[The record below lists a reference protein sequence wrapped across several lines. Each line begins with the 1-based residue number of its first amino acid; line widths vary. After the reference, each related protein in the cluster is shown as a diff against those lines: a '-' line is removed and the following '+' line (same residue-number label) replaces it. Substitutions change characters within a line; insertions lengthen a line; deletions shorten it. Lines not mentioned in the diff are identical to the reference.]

1 MSHRGRQG
9 YQDPYQREYTGYDPA
24 AYR

>member
-9 YQDPYQREYTGYDPA
+9 YHDPYQRENTGYDPA

>member
-9 YQDPYQREYTGYDPA
+9 YHDPYQREYTGYDPA